1 MMEPHSQDSLG
12 IVPQIRASA
21 EQVAPISPPS
31 QTSSP
36 AAVFEARIQSA
47 LELKNRG
54 NSEFK
59 KGDLEE
65 AKSYY
70 QQALGQL

>member
-1 MMEPHSQDSLG
+1 MIQPQTQDSLAL
-12 IVPQIRASA
+12 IPEFRAAA

-59 KGDLEE
+59 KGDLE
-65 AKSYY
+65 
-70 QQALGQL
+70 